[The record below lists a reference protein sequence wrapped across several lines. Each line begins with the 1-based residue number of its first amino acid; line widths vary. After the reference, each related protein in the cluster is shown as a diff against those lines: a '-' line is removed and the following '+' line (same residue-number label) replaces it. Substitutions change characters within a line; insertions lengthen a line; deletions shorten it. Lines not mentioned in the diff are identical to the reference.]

1 VQSYFFPA
9 PYGKFSSSSV
19 SLIDKLRGIEFPARI
34 SWILMEIPSFLVSL
48 SALLHLLGGSRD
60 WRRMLL
66 LVPFTLHYLNRSL
79 IFPLTLSKGR
89 PFPLIASGSAFL
101 FTLYNGLMQSHF
113 IVSIA
118 RTEDLQPLL
127 CLAGSVCFPCGMFIN
142 IQSDT
147 ILKNLRRD
155 GETGY
160 KIPYGGMFRFVSSP
174 NYLGEIIEWIGFAM
188 IVSKSRFHLAWKF
201 KAEQWPTWLFYLD
214 WLCRAFASHL
224 CHSIEQIAI

>member
-1 VQSYFFPA
+1 
-9 PYGKFSSSSV
+9 
-19 SLIDKLRGIEFPARI
+19 
-34 SWILMEIPSFLVSL
+34 MPSSL
-48 SALLHLLGGSRD
+48 SG
-60 WRRMLL
+60 
-66 LVPFTLHYLNRSL
+66 
-79 IFPLTLSKGR
+79 LT
-89 PFPLIASGSAFL
+89 ACV
-101 FTLYNGLMQSHF
+101 QSHF

-188 IVSKSRFHLAWKF
+188 IAQTPASTWFALFSVTFLGWRAIKTHQWYCDKF
-201 KAEQWPTWLFYLD
+201 KSDYPQD
-214 WLCRAFASHL
+214 RAAVL
-224 CHSIEQIAI
+224 PGLL

>member
-1 VQSYFFPA
+1 
-9 PYGKFSSSSV
+9 
-19 SLIDKLRGIEFPARI
+19 
-34 SWILMEIPSFLVSL
+34 
-48 SALLHLLGGSRD
+48 
-60 WRRMLL
+60 
-66 LVPFTLHYLNRSL
+66 
-79 IFPLTLSKGR
+79 
-89 PFPLIASGSAFL
+89 
-101 FTLYNGLMQSHF
+101 MQSHF

-188 IVSKSRFHLAWKF
+188 IAQTPASIWFALFSQDSLRRDVQICVQSK
-201 KAEQWPTWLFYLD
+201 LFGRNYRVD
-214 WLCRAFASHL
+214 WT
-224 CHSIEQIAI
+224 QI